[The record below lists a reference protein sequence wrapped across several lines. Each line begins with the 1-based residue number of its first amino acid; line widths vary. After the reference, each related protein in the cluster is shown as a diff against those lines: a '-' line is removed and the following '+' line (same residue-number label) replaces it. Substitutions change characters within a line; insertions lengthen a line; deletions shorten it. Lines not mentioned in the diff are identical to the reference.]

1 MTNRRILI
9 DIIAMLLIGLV
20 VVVGY
25 KVSPLLSPKA
35 DLRLEPEPGCNLHR
49 GTCSVTL
56 GSGKVEISIS
66 PQPVPLIK
74 PIQIEVRTIGVDV
87 HRIDADIAGIGMNM
101 GYNRPQLLPVGEHT
115 YRAETTLPVCITG
128 MMNWELTLMVDTTT
142 DYVLIPI
149 RFTTPEGGLGS

>member
-49 GTCSVTL
+49 GPCTIKL
-56 GSGKVEISIS
+56 GSGTIEISIS
-66 PQPVPLIK
+66 PRPVPLIK
-74 PIQIEVRTIGVDV
+74 PVVIEVRTVGVDV
-87 HRIDADIAGIGMNM
+87 RRIDADIAGIGMNM
-101 GYNRPQLLPVGEHT
+101 GYNRPQLLPAGNYT

-128 MMNWELTLMVDTTT
+128 MMNWELTLMLDTAAE
-142 DYVLIPI
+142 YVLIPI
-149 RFTTPEGGLGS
+149 RFTTPEGGLG